1 MRLDSPV
8 RPDARR
14 HRAIRLDVHLTPE
27 ELGRALRSD
36 ARAGLSTRPRELPP
50 KWFYDE
56 RGCQLFDAITRL
68 PEYYPTRREREILL
82 RHAEEISHRTGAQT
96 LVELGSGTSEKTRVL
111 LSALHNAGTLERFVP
126 FEMNEPTL
134 RSAAEAIS
142 DEYPGVSVHAVVGDF
157 ERHLAHL
164 PRGGRR
170 LIAFLG
176 GTVGNLKPE
185 ARARFL
191 RRMAQQMEPSD
202 ALLLGTDLVKDIPR
216 LEAAYNDRQGVTA
229 EFNRNVL
236 AVLNRELGADFVLER
251 FEHIARYDARQGWIE
266 MLLRSSVAHTVVL
279 PGLALR
285 AVFGAGE
292 LLRTEVSAKFQPD
305 QVQGE
310 LAQAGLSRIGFWTD
324 PWGDFGLSLAVRND

>member
-1 MRLDSPV
+1 MRLDSLV
-8 RPDARR
+8 RPDSRR
-14 HRAIRLDVHLTPE
+14 DRAVRLEVHLTP
-27 ELGRALRSD
+27 LDLARALRSD

-56 RGCQLFDAITRL
+56 RGCQLFDEITRL

-82 RHAEEISHRTGAQT
+82 GHAVEIAQRTGARM
-96 LVELGSGTSEKTRVL
+96 LVELGAGTSEKTRVL
-111 LSALHNAGTLERFVP
+111 LSALRAEGTLECFAP

-134 RSAAEAIS
+134 RTAAEAIAT
-142 DEYPGVSVHAVVGDF
+142 EYPGVSVHAVVGDF
-157 ERHLAHL
+157 ERHLAYL
-164 PRGGRR
+164 PRGGAR

-191 RRMAQQMEPSD
+191 RRLAQQMDQGD

-236 AVLNRELGADFVLER
+236 AVLNRELGADFVPER
-251 FEHIARYDARQGWIE
+251 FAHVARYDARQGWIE
-266 MLLRSSVAHTVVL
+266 MLLRSSVAQRVEL
-279 PGLALR
+279 PGLALK
-285 AVFGAGE
+285 VDFGAGE

-305 QVQGE
+305 QVKAE
-310 LAQAGLSRIGFWTD
+310 LAEAGLTRTAFWTD
-324 PWGDFGLSLAVRND
+324 RWGDFGLSLAVPAA